1 MTYSLSFS
9 FLQTVG
15 KSPRSTGKI
24 GIYTEERE
32 GISEKMKKTI
42 SSRITLNDGTKIPCL
57 GLGTWQSMGKDCV
70 LAVETALRNGYISID
85 TAQGYNNEKQVGQG
99 WKASGCA
106 RDEIFITTKIN
117 NPNHGYKPTR
127 QSFMQSLKD
136 LQTDY
141 IDLLL
146 IHWPNIKEF
155 NLTIETWHELAEL
168 QEQGLCRSIGV
179 SNFTPNLIEQLIQE
193 VNVVPSTNQ
202 VEFHAFFYQKELLD
216 YSRKNSIQ
224 IEAYS
229 PLARAKFLDH
239 DTLNQVAGKYN
250 KSAAQVMLAWCI
262 NHDVVVIPK
271 STNEGRIKEN
281 ADIFFDID
289 GEDMAILDNLKPQS
303 RLINV
308 PWQPPGW

>member
-1 MTYSLSFS
+1 
-9 FLQTVG
+9 
-15 KSPRSTGKI
+15 
-24 GIYTEERE
+24 
-32 GISEKMKKTI
+32 MKKTI
-42 SSRITLNDGTKIPCL
+42 SSRTTLNDGTEIPFL
-57 GLGTWQSMGKDCV
+57 GLGTWQSMGKDCEF
-70 LAVETALRNGYISID
+70 AVETALRNGYISID
-85 TAQGYNNEKQVGQG
+85 TAQGYNNEKQVGLG

-117 NPNHGYKPTR
+117 NPNHGYIPTR

-141 IDLLL
+141 VDLLL

-155 NLTIETWHELAEL
+155 NLTIETWHMLVEL

-216 YSRKNSIQ
+216 YCQNRHIQ

-229 PLARAKFLDH
+229 PLARAKFLDQ
-239 DTLNQVAGKYN
+239 DTLNQVASKHN

-262 NHDVVVIPK
+262 NHNVVVIPK
-271 STNEGRIKEN
+271 STHEGRIVEN
-281 ADIFFDID
+281 ADIFFDLND
-289 GEDMAILDNLKPQS
+289 EDMSVLDNLKPQT
-303 RLINV
+303 RLITA
-308 PWQPPGW
+308 PWQPPEW